1 MAYRTRT
8 HGVGTT
14 GAVIR
19 QEYISLISL
28 RDILNDIGLGKIV
41 YALYLKEYQIQ
52 PLSYSKMGV
61 ELYIGE
67 NTSIT
72 DTL

>member
-1 MAYRTRT
+1 M
-8 HGVGTT
+8 
-14 GAVIR
+14 
-19 QEYISLISL
+19 EKYILLISL
-28 RDILNDIGLGKIV
+28 RDILDNIALGKTV

-52 PLSYSKMGV
+52 PLFYSKTGV

-67 NTSIT
+67 NTSVI